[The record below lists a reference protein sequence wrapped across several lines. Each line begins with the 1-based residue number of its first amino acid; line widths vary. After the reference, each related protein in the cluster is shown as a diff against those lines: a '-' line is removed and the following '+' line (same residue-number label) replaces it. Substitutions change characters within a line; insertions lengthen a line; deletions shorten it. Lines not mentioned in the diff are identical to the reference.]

1 MPYIAREPAYGA
13 FEKQSIT
20 ADGSTTTF
28 SLDYTIGST
37 SSILV
42 SVAGVHQEPEVAYN
56 LGSGGTQIVFSTAPA
71 AADTVFIVY
80 LGIALDVATLPTNAF
95 TDRTELSSAAD
106 DDLLLIYDTDAATIK
121 KIQKS
126 NVSANTGN
134 IQVGIT
140 GANEIDTTSGNLT
153 IDSAGGTVTVD
164 DNLTV
169 SGDLTVNGTTTSI
182 NSTTVDVVNSF
193 RFEGATANDF
203 ETNLTV
209 VDPTA
214 DRTISLPD
222 ATGTVALT
230 SDLTS
235 YITASSTDTLTNKT
249 INSASNTITITESNI
264 SDLGSYIEA
273 ATSDTLTNKT
283 INASNNTITNIGS
296 SETIADLITGRTE
309 LATQAADNDVLLI
322 YDTDATALK
331 KIQKSNLSP
340 TLTYNTR
347 TATGNG
353 STAAYTVTSG
363 MTVDTVLVTENG
375 VLQEPT
381 TDYTISGT
389 TLTFGTA
396 PASGVNIVIREL
408 PV

>member
-13 FEKQSIT
+13 FEKQSLT

-28 SLDYTIGST
+28 SLDYTIGSS

-80 LGIALDVATLPTNAF
+80 LGIALDVATLPTTSF

-169 SGDLTVNGTTTSI
+169 SGNLTVNGTTTSI

-214 DRTISLPD
+214 DRTITLPN
-222 ATGTVALT
+222 ATGQVVLRDT
-230 SDLTS
+230 
-235 YITASSTDTLTNKT
+235 TDTLTNKT

-283 INASNNTITNIGS
+283 INANNNTITNIGS
-296 SETIADLITGRTE
+296 SETIADLITGQTE

-347 TATGNG
+347 TGTGDG
-353 STAAYTVTSG
+353 STVAFTVTSG

-375 VLQEPT
+375 VLQAPT

-396 PASGVNIVIREL
+396 PASGVAIVIREL